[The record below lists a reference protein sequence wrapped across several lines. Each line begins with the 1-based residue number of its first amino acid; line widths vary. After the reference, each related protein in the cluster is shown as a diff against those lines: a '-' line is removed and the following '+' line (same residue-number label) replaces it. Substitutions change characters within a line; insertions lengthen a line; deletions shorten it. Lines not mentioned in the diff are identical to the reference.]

1 MAKTLSVTYVGGNRD
16 DDVALLKIKGNN
28 KPSDLPHFCYNPGVT
43 PPGDQVP
50 LTEKIYAFGFKAA
63 VDDSA
68 SSVDGEIVGIA
79 DDNRWIVNFKFSD
92 WLLGGPVFNDDGFM
106 IGVVEGQKGE
116 ETLVTPLRWAK
127 TEIQNKTSA
136 KPACFRFCRSPQHK
150 IEGYEVEKDWE
161 HHQNLDPNDA
171 NYCQLLADEYKPNT
185 IFRINPYWWTMP
197 RRDGFRRRPL
207 LASHMTTVAM
217 VRYASTPFM
226 RKQGRRFVVW
236 TNEWRKRPSVV

>member
-28 KPSDLPHFCYNPGVT
+28 KPSDLPHFCYNPEVT

-171 NYCQLLADEYKPNT
+171 NYCQLLADEYNEDYFPDKPLLVDNAT
-185 IFRINPYWWTMP
+185 P
-197 RRDGFRRRPL
+197 RRVP
-207 LASHMTTVAM
+207 
-217 VRYASTPFM
+217 TPTAAGISYDYSCHGKI
-226 RKQGRRFVVW
+226 RLHPIYEEARSKVCGLD
-236 TNEWRKRPSVV
+236 E